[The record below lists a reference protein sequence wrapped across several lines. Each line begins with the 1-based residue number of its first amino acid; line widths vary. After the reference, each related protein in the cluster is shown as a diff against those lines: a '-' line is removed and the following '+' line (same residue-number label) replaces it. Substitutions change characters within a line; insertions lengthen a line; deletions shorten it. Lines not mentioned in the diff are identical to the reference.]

1 MKSNVSNIA
10 AFVDSLV
17 NNEFSV
23 GQQAMVLVGEDA
35 LGGDNTTNSYTN
47 CTCTNEENTSCRGSN
62 GTCTNIKTCM
72 GINNLCGNKTNTN
85 ESFKQCAIHG
95 VVMG

>member
-1 MKSNVSNIA
+1 MKSKVSNIA

-35 LGGDNTTNSYTN
+35 IGGDDNTTNSYT
-47 CTCTNEENTSCRGSN
+47 
-62 GTCTNIKTCM
+62 KT
-72 GINNLCGNKTNTN
+72 KP
-85 ESFKQCAIHG
+85 
-95 VVMG
+95 